1 MQVTCCP
8 SPKMST
14 CARGDGEDPVKA
26 VERVLSGAVHKVL
39 TQLTR
44 TRRAAKRNQTFS
56 LVEQSSDEHED
67 EDLPIPKKQKMSR
80 LADSMSLTD

>member
-14 CARGDGEDPVKA
+14 CARSDGEDPVKA

-56 LVEQSSDEHED
+56 LVEQSSDE
-67 EDLPIPKKQKMSR
+67 DLPIPKKQKMSR

>member
-56 LVEQSSDEHED
+56 LVEQSSDE
-67 EDLPIPKKQKMSR
+67 DLPIPKKQKMSR

>member
-1 MQVTCCP
+1 MQVTCYP

-44 TRRAAKRNQTFS
+44 THRAAKRNQTFS
-56 LVEQSSDEHED
+56 LVEQSDEHED

-80 LADSMSLTD
+80 LADSMSLTDR